1 MVTIEG
7 HPGGSGVGHPPPAQA
22 MTQGPGIESR
32 IGSPQGAC
40 CSLHLGCSLSVS
52 LMNKYIKPLK

>member
-40 CSLHLGCSLSVS
+40 FSLCLCLCPSLCVS
-52 LMNKYIKPLK
+52 LMNK